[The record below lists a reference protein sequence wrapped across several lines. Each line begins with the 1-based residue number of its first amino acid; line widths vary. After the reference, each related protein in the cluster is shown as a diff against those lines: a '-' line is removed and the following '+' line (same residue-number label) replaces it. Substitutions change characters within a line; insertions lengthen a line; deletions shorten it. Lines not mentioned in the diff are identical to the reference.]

1 MRSIVLNR
9 ADLQDRINGCWMGKS
24 IGGTL
29 GGPFEGR
36 REILD
41 VTGYTH
47 PAGEPLPNDDLDLQ
61 LVWLRAVQ
69 ERGPKGLSSQV
80 LGEYWLNYIPPH
92 WNEYGISKANQR
104 AGLLPPISG
113 QYRNERWRD
122 SNGAWIRSEIWA
134 CLAPGQPDVAV
145 RFAYEDASVDHGGG
159 EGTLAAMFT
168 AAIQSAAF
176 VERDRDAL
184 LRIGLS
190 KIPADCR
197 VARSIGIAV
206 EAHRQGL
213 AWREA
218 REKVVADS
226 ADLGWFQAPANVAFV
241 VIGWLYG
248 EGDFGQSIRTAVN
261 CGDDTDCTGA
271 TLGALLG
278 ILMGRK
284 ALPAEWIEPIGER
297 IVTVAI
303 DRGSL
308 WGIPADIGA
317 LTEAVMAQLPAMRAA
332 FPGGVELSETAP
344 TDLADVAG
352 LKLDDPRVARELWS
366 RPPYAVRFDFVH
378 TGVCVDYG
386 REPEIAAGRPF
397 PIVVTL
403 SNHMPE
409 SRHLDL
415 RWHLPEG
422 WTVTPSAANHVLLD
436 RWPPERRITVEIT
449 ADRVVQGVCRGILE
463 VLAEGRPTVGLV
475 PLVFLSAQ

>member
-1 MRSIVLNR
+1 MNRVVLNK

-69 ERGPKGLSSQV
+69 ERGPKGISNQV

-104 AGLLPPISG
+104 AGLLPPLSG

-159 EGTLAAMFT
+159 EGTHAAMFT
-168 AAIQSAAF
+168 AALQSAAF

-190 KIPADCR
+190 KIPPDGR

-206 EAHRQGL
+206 DAHQQGL
-213 AWREA
+213 SWQEA

-248 EGDFGQSIRTAVN
+248 EGDFSQSVLTAVN

-317 LTEAVMAQLPAMRAA
+317 LTEAVMAQIPAMRTA
-332 FPGGVELSETAP
+332 FPGDIEISETAP
-344 TDLADVAG
+344 TDLAAVAG
-352 LKLDDPRVARELWS
+352 LKLDNPKAARELWS
-366 RPPYAVRFDFVH
+366 RSPYAVRFDFVH

-449 ADRVVQGVCRGILE
+449 ADRVLQGVNRGILE